1 MVLFM
6 YQLQIAA
13 KAICNHNLK
22 YCNEVFTILFSVKD
36 LPQHPIHH
44 LHRKVVIQLLRRR
57 NEIHLNHTIHQNSKE
72 QLTVLITLIKKITDD
87 TVLVHHRDFQHCD
100 QILLIITAIEQL
112 GFLLIGKLRM
122 SCAEFSCF

>member
-13 KAICNHNLK
+13 KEICNHNLK
-22 YCNEVFTILFSVKD
+22 CRNEAFTILFPVEN
-36 LPQHPIHH
+36 LPQHPIHY
-44 LHRKVVIQLLRRR
+44 LHHKIVIQLLRRR
-57 NEIHLNHTIHQNSKE
+57 DEIRLNFAIRRNPKE
-72 QLTVLITLIKKITDD
+72 QLTVLVTLIKKITDD
-87 TVLVHHRDFQHCD
+87 AVLVHHCDFQHCD